1 MTGDKMLAELSDEE
15 LKSLLSRGEIRAS
28 FFGLGRVGIP
38 SMLAW
43 ANAGA
48 RCIGVDVKKDIVM
61 KINNGE
67 SPINEPLVQ
76 DWLSKFV
83 RDGRVRATTD
93 GASASRETEVKVI
106 TVPVTLLNGKPDLSA
121 LEKAALSIAAG
132 LKRGDLVILESSVPP
147 GTTRG
152 FLKRILEEKTGMKAE
167 DDFLLA
173 YSPERIAE
181 GRAIKDIVENYPKI
195 VGGIGP
201 KSLRVASALYEMI
214 AKKGVKRMS
223 NEMAAEFEK
232 LAEGVYRDVN
242 IALANELA
250 ELCRELGLDFEE
262 IREAANSQPYSHLH
276 KPGTGVG
283 GLCIPIY
290 PVFLMEKA
298 NSLGIKLSL
307 VETARKINRDMPGK
321 ISFLVKKVVEIMELS
336 YPNIGILGLAFRGD
350 LDDSRLSPTY
360 DLVLE
365 LMRLGYR
372 SIIVHDPFIKEDE
385 VLKELGVKL
394 TSNLEEVLTWADIIV
409 ISTDH
414 SLYKEID
421 FSKLCARRR
430 VGLVDGRDIVEN
442 RAGCVYVG
450 VGRPFSYK

>member
-1 MTGDKMLAELSDEE
+1 MLAELSDEE

-321 ISFLVKKVVEIMELS
+321 ISFLVKKVAEIMELS

-430 VGLVDGRDIVEN
+430 VGLVDGRDVVEN

>member
-321 ISFLVKKVVEIMELS
+321 ISFLVKEVAEIMELS

-350 LDDSRLSPTY
+350 LDDPRLSPTY

>member
-1 MTGDKMLAELSDEE
+1 MLAELGDKE
-15 LKSLLSRGEIRAS
+15 LKDLLSKGEIKAS

-48 RCIGVDVKKDIVM
+48 KCIGVDVRKDVVM

-67 SPINEPLVQ
+67 SPINEPMVQ
-76 DWLSKFV
+76 EWLSKFV

-152 FLKRILEEKTGMKAE
+152 FLKRILEEKTGMRAE

-181 GRAIKDIVENYPKI
+181 GRAIMDIVENYPKI

-201 KSLRVASALYEMI
+201 KSLRVASALYEVI

-223 NEMAAEFEK
+223 SEMAAEFEK

-262 IREAANSQPYSHLH
+262 IRDAANSQPYSHLH

-283 GLCIPIY
+283 GLCIPVY
-290 PVFLMEKA
+290 PVFLMDKA
-298 NSLGIKLSL
+298 SSLGIKLSL
-307 VETARKINRDMPGK
+307 IETARRINRDMPSK
-321 ISFLVKKVVEIMELS
+321 VALLVREAAELMKLS

-350 LDDSRLSPTY
+350 LDDPRLSPTY

-365 LMRLGYR
+365 LMKLGYK
-372 SIIVHDPFIKEDE
+372 SIIVHDPFIREDDTLNN
-385 VLKELGVKL
+385 LKVKL
-394 TSNLEEVLTWADIIV
+394 TSDLEDVLMWADIIV

-414 SLYKEID
+414 SVYKKID
-421 FSKLCARRR
+421 FSKLCEKRRIA
-430 VGLVDGRDIVEN
+430 LVDGRDIIEN
-442 RAGCVYVG
+442 RAGCLYVG
-450 VGRPFSYK
+450 VGRPFSMNKLS

>member
-321 ISFLVKKVVEIMELS
+321 ISFLVKKVAEIMELS

>member
-1 MTGDKMLAELSDEE
+1 MLAELSDEE
-15 LKSLLSRGEIRAS
+15 LKSLLSRGEIRVS

-48 RCIGVDVKKDIVM
+48 RCIGVDVKKDVVM

-93 GASASRETEVKVI
+93 GVSASRETEVKVI
-106 TVPVTLLNGKPDLSA
+106 TVPVTLLNGKPDLNA

-181 GRAIKDIVENYPKI
+181 GRAIKNIVENYPKI

-201 KSLRVASALYEMI
+201 KSLRVASALYEVI

-223 NEMAAEFEK
+223 SEMAAEFEK

-250 ELCRELGLDFEE
+250 ELCRELELDFEE

-307 VETARKINRDMPGK
+307 IETARKINRDMPRK
-321 ISFLVKKVVEIMELS
+321 IASLVKKAAETMELS

-350 LDDSRLSPTY
+350 LDDPRLSPTY

-385 VLKELGVKL
+385 VLKELGVRL
-394 TSNLEEVLTWADIIV
+394 TSNLEEVLMWADMIV

-414 SLYKEID
+414 SIYKEVD

-450 VGRPFSYK
+450 VGRPFS

>member
-1 MTGDKMLAELSDEE
+1 MLAELSDEE
-15 LKSLLSRGEIRAS
+15 LKSLLSRGEIRVS

-48 RCIGVDVKKDIVM
+48 RCIGVDVKKDVVM

-93 GASASRETEVKVI
+93 GVSASRETEVKVI
-106 TVPVTLLNGKPDLSA
+106 TVPVTLLNGKPDLNA

-181 GRAIKDIVENYPKI
+181 GRAIKNIVENYPRI

-201 KSLRVASALYEMI
+201 KSLRVASALYEVI

-223 NEMAAEFEK
+223 SEMAAEFEK

-250 ELCRELGLDFEE
+250 ELCRELELDFEE

-307 VETARKINRDMPGK
+307 IETARKINRDMPRK
-321 ISFLVKKVVEIMELS
+321 IASLVKKAAETMELS

-350 LDDSRLSPTY
+350 LDDPRLSPTY

-385 VLKELGVKL
+385 VLKELGVRL
-394 TSNLEEVLTWADIIV
+394 TSNLEEVLMWADMIV

-414 SLYKEID
+414 SIYKEVD

-450 VGRPFSYK
+450 VGRPFS

>member
-1 MTGDKMLAELSDEE
+1 MLAELSDEE
-15 LKSLLSRGEIRAS
+15 LKSLLSRGEIKAS

-321 ISFLVKKVVEIMELS
+321 ISFLVKKVAEIMELS

-442 RAGCVYVG
+442 SAGCVYVG

>member
-132 LKRGDLVILESSVPP
+132 LRRGDLVILESSVPP

-321 ISFLVKKVVEIMELS
+321 ISFLVKKVAEIMELS

>member
-321 ISFLVKKVVEIMELS
+321 ISFLVKKVAEIMELS

-430 VGLVDGRDIVEN
+430 VGLVDGRDVVEN

>member
-83 RDGRVRATTD
+83 RDGKVRATTD

-321 ISFLVKKVVEIMELS
+321 ISFLVKKVAEIMELS

-394 TSNLEEVLTWADIIV
+394 TSNLKEVLTWADIIV